1 MAVKKA
7 FNIAKVARNAAEN
20 FVPPTK
26 LASSEEVKS
35 EVAREV
41 ASEVAKEVVKEVA
54 REVAVQQ
61 VTATAPAKANKRK
74 VCIIP
79 KEKGFPMFFE
89 EKDKER
95 LAQISFHNGLER
107 QNVVR
112 TAVHLF
118 LEKYASETGLDAA
131 GEQLVKEYEETIY
144 V

>member
-1 MAVKKA
+1 MAVKKS
-7 FNIAKVARNAAEN
+7 FSIAKVAKNAADN
-20 FVPPTK
+20 FVPPTQ
-26 LASSEEVKS
+26 LATSEEVKT

-41 ASEVAKEVVKEVA
+41 ASEVAKEVAREVV

-61 VTATAPAKANKRK
+61 APAAPAAAKARRK

-89 EKDKER
+89 EGDKER
-95 LAQISFHNGLER
+95 LAQISFHNGVER

-118 LEKYASETGLDAA
+118 LKKYATEQGLDEA
-131 GEQLVKEYEETIY
+131 GIKLVHDYEETIY
-144 V
+144 R

>member
-1 MAVKKA
+1 MAVKKS
-7 FNIAKVARNAAEN
+7 FSIAKVAKNAADN
-20 FVPPTK
+20 FVPPTR
-26 LASSEEVKS
+26 LASSEEVKT

-41 ASEVAKEVVKEVA
+41 ATSVAEEVA
-54 REVAVQQ
+54 RIIKPTAEVA
-61 VTATAPAKANKRK
+61 TESSAKKRR

-79 KEKGFPMFFE
+79 KEKGFPIFFE

-118 LEKYASETGLDAA
+118 LEQYASERGLDEA
-131 GEQLVKEYEETIY
+131 GTRLVKDYEDTIY
-144 V
+144 R